1 MTDKEDQIADALC
14 DACTLLGLLGLLE
27 SLDMMEA
34 GDSATPERAAG

>member
-14 DACTLLGLLGLLE
+14 DACTLLGLLE

-34 GDSATPERAAG
+34 GSSATPERAAG